1 MADFHLVDFSSN
13 VELSVDFPIFNITN
27 KAFVEVGFIFFL
39 YIDLFFLMFL
49 KNRIFAQG
57 I

>member
-27 KAFVEVGFIFFL
+27 KAFVGVGFIFFL
-39 YIDLFFLMFL
+39 YIDLFF
-49 KNRIFAQG
+49 NVS
-57 I
+57 